1 MQFEVEE
8 LKKIVGL
15 NNSILSNNNLRKDGP
30 LSNLI
35 FIIRDNHL
43 YTLTQGSKN
52 MTTLAL
58 LVSVS
63 EYEAEDAVYA
73 INANR
78 FQRTLNEC
86 KDTVD
91 LVFNKTDDTQ
101 DVELHTE
108 FGVIKFNTYL
118 VENTSNDTRFDEI
131 LPTLLEQK
139 QATVDEGHQLDKS
152 VWEQNLKIVGAV
164 REEEFVQNPFMIDTD
179 VVGILLP
186 YMILRYKSE
195 LPYSVATELDVVR
208 VLREAVS
215 LGEDETYSQVTE
227 DNRRSQ
233 LHFNSGGV
241 YLLVNGVSTQ
251 TSRINQQTWEQDVEF
266 TGEVDLAQLKQLI
279 RVADIFTEDNDTIH
293 IEWDFEQNK
302 ANVRNE
308 GVNLNNQSGAN
319 TSLDFQNN
327 STTQTTVT
335 TGING
340 PSLLKLLTYTDDETV
355 SVEVLPQKRN
365 LHITFT
371 EGDLYVHCSL
381 IQS

>member
-63 EYEAEDAVYA
+63 DYEAEDAVYA

-86 KDTVD
+86 KDSVD

-302 ANVRNE
+302 ANVRNA
-308 GVNLNNQSGAN
+308 GVNVNNQSGAN

>member
-118 VENTSNDTRFDEI
+118 VENTSNDTRFDDI

-302 ANVRNE
+302 ANVRNA
-308 GVNLNNQSGAN
+308 GVNVNNQSGAN

>member
-63 EYEAEDAVYA
+63 DYEAEDAVYA

-215 LGEDETYSQVTE
+215 LGEDETYSQVT
-227 DNRRSQ
+227 DTNRRSQ

-302 ANVRNE
+302 ANVRNA
-308 GVNLNNQSGAN
+308 GVNVNNQSGAN

>member
-118 VENTSNDTRFDEI
+118 VENTSNDTRFDDI

-215 LGEDETYSQVTE
+215 LGEDETYSQVT
-227 DNRRSQ
+227 DTNRRSQ

-251 TSRINQQTWEQDVEF
+251 TSRINQQPWEQDVEF

-302 ANVRNE
+302 ANVRNA
-308 GVNLNNQSGAN
+308 GVNVNNQSGAN

>member
-63 EYEAEDAVYA
+63 DYEAEDAVYA

-118 VENTSNDTRFDEI
+118 VENTSNDTRFDDI

-215 LGEDETYSQVTE
+215 LGEDETYSQVT
-227 DNRRSQ
+227 DTNRRSQ

-302 ANVRNE
+302 ANVRNA
-308 GVNLNNQSGAN
+308 GVNVNNQSGAN